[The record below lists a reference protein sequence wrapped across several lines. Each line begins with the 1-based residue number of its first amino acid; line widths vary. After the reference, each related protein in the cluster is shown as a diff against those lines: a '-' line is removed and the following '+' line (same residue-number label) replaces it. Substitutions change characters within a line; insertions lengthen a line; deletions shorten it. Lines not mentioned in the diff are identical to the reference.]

1 VLAQALAPVAAL
13 DSALFPSR
21 EQMIRL
27 YTDCDE
33 ARWPGVE
40 DTLVPKTVEELIG
53 GVARRRALEEAWRA
67 YFARLADDSI
77 WATPPEAWSYPL
89 AESGRLLDNFLNPR
103 EEGPHGALDIFVR
116 REGVAIL
123 SPVAGV
129 VVAAGD
135 GWRGGW
141 SRRALRYEG
150 GGMSRRQGNGLLLF
164 DPGSGGYLL
173 FSHLMPGVAVR
184 TGDVVRR
191 GQELGHVGHTGNA
204 ARPGG
209 GRHLHLAYK
218 RAGTACGVEGVLVAE
233 NPYQRIRAA
242 LAREGP

>member
-1 VLAQALAPVAAL
+1 MAAL
-13 DSALFPSR
+13 DSAPFPTR

-40 DTLVPKTVEELIG
+40 DTLIPKTVDELLA

-67 YFARLADDSI
+67 YFGRVAADTI
-77 WATPPEAWSYPL
+77 VATAPEGWAWPL
-89 AESGRLLDNFLNPR
+89 AESARLLDNFLNPR

-116 REGVAIL
+116 EGTEIR

-135 GWRGGW
+135 EWRGGW
-141 SRRALRYEG
+141 SRRGGLRYDG
-150 GGMSRRQGNGLLLF
+150 GGMSRRQGNGLMLF
-164 DPGSGGYLL
+164 DPVTGGYFL
-173 FSHLMPGVAVR
+173 FSHLQSGVPVR
-184 TGDVVRR
+184 AGDVVRR
-191 GQELGHVGHTGNA
+191 GQALGSVGHTGNA

-209 GRHLHLAYK
+209 GGHLHLAYK
-218 RAGTACGVEGVLVAE
+218 RAGTGCYVEGVLVAE
-233 NPYQRIRAA
+233 NPYRQLREAR
-242 LAREGP
+242 LRREGP